1 MGEEEAAPGRL
12 ARCASVAFTLRVCP
26 AQLVVTLS
34 PRPLQFAVSSSAR
47 SFGDAKSAES
57 DALKCVSLNGSW
69 AKGHIR
75 LGDAL
80 LSQGRASDAVAA
92 YASAIAAE
100 PSNAAAA
107 EKLMAARA
115 RVSGAAASS
124 GSASA
129 SAATPA
135 AAAAAA
141 ASGSGSS
148 GAEAPGPAPAGP
160 EATTVIGID
169 LGTTNSCVAVW
180 KEGRVEVL
188 ANSEGDRTT
197 PSVVAFVGH
206 ERLVG
211 KAAVSQSDKNPHNTV
226 FDAKRLIGQ
235 LWSDPQVQRDA
246 RHFPFAVEKGKD
258 DKPLIEV
265 DYRGTKRRF
274 APEEISAMVLERMK
288 GIAEAHLGHPV
299 RKAVVTVPAYFNDAQ
314 RQATKAA
321 GAIAGLEVLRIVNE
335 PTAAALAYG
344 LDKRPATATGGAAA
358 AAAAASTASSG
369 DGSGDAA
376 TGSSSHGVAAEVEDT
391 PNVLIFD
398 LGGGT
403 FDVSLLTIEDGIF
416 EVLATGGDTHLGGE
430 DFDNALVEHACAVI
444 SKTHAGMDVKASPTA
459 LRRLRTA
466 CEQAKRTLSTNTTA
480 TMAIDSLVDGTDVS
494 VPISRAKFESLN
506 AFLFKRCM
514 ETVTRVLRDAKV
526 KPADVSDVVLV
537 GGSTRI
543 PKVQQMLSETF
554 GGMEL
559 CKAINPDEAVAY
571 GAAVQAAVLS
581 GAQASSCTDLL
592 LVDVTPLSLGIE
604 TTGGVMSTVVKR
616 NTPIPARKAQRYS
629 TEDDWQTE
637 IDVKVYEGERSMTK
651 DNNFLGEFSIR
662 GIKMAKRGEPSIDVT
677 FELDANGI
685 LNVSAI
691 DADTGARASTTIT
704 NSPGHIS
711 KDDIETMIRTA
722 EANRAAD
729 AIAIARAEAVN
740 ALQNLCK
747 DAKDIS
753 IASSDTSLAAV
764 ASANMTW
771 IGMAGQAATVEQIR
785 ERHTQLEAR
794 LSRVPGYEAASFAA
808 TQSM

>member
-1 MGEEEAAPGRL
+1 MLIALCSWSGHVRGA
-12 ARCASVAFTLRVCP
+12 CSY
-26 AQLVVTLS
+26 
-34 PRPLQFAVSSSAR
+34 
-47 SFGDAKSAES
+47 GDAKSAES
-57 DALKCVSLNGSW
+57 DARECVKMNKDW

-80 LSQGRASDAVAA
+80 LSQDRTSEAVAS

-100 PSNAAAA
+100 PGNAAAA
-107 EKLMAARA
+107 EKLTAARA
-115 RVSGAAASS
+115 RATAESASASGSAAASS
-124 GSASA
+124 AGD
-129 SAATPA
+129 PGDDIA
-135 AAAAAA
+135 AAAP
-141 ASGSGSS
+141 
-148 GAEAPGPAPAGP
+148 APGP
-160 EATTVIGID
+160 EVTTVIGID

-188 ANSEGDRTT
+188 ANAEGDRTT
-197 PSVVAFVGH
+197 PSVVGFVGH

-211 KAAVSQSDKNPHNTV
+211 KAALAQCDKNPHNTV

-235 LWSDPQVQRDA
+235 LWSDPQVKRDA

-288 GIAEAHLGHPV
+288 EIAEAHLGHKV
-299 RKAVVTVPAYFNDAQ
+299 TKAVVTVPAYFNDAQ

-344 LDKRPATATGGAAA
+344 LDKKPATATSAAGAGS
-358 AAAAASTASSG
+358 AAASASSAAASG
-369 DGSGDAA
+369 DGSGEPDEVS
-376 TGSSSHGVAAEVEDT
+376 GSSAHGVAAEVEDA

-430 DFDNALVEHACAVI
+430 DFDNAMVEHACSVI
-444 SKTHAGMDVKASPTA
+444 SKTYSGMDVKASPTA

-466 CEQAKRTLSTNTTA
+466 CEQAKRTLSTNMAA

-506 AFLFKRCM
+506 NFMFKKCM
-514 ETVTRVLRDAKV
+514 DTVTRVLRDAKV
-526 KPADVSDVVLV
+526 KPADVTDVVLV

-543 PKVQQMLSETF
+543 PKVQQMLSEAF

-559 CKAINPDEAVAY
+559 CKTINPDEAVAY

-616 NTPIPARKAQRYS
+616 NTAIPVRKAQRYS

-637 IDVKVYEGERSMTK
+637 IDVKVYEGERPMTK
-651 DNNFLGEFSIR
+651 DNNFLGEFSIT

-685 LNVSAI
+685 LNVSAM
-691 DADTGARASTTIT
+691 DADTGAKASTIIT

-722 EANRAAD
+722 EANRASD
-729 AIAIARAEAVN
+729 AIAIARAEASN
-740 ALQNLCK
+740 ALQHLCK
-747 DAKDIS
+747 DAKDIAS
-753 IASSDTSLAAV
+753 ASSDTSLASV
-764 ASANMTW
+764 ASAHLSWISMT
-771 IGMAGQAATVEQIR
+771 GQAATIEQIR
-785 ERHTQLEAR
+785 ERQTELEAR
-794 LSRVPGYEAASFAA
+794 LARVPGYSAASYAA
-808 TQSM
+808 TESM